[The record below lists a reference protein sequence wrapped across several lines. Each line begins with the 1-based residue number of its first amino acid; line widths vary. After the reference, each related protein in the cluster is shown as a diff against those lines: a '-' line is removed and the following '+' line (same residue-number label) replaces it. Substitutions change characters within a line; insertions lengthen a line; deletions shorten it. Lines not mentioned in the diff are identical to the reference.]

1 MSDSKLCVCA
11 PDGTPS
17 CGESWTIVR
26 DGTYFCSRER
36 GHFGSHVACKAETH
50 RLSVW
55 DHPTDRRDGAGMR
68 ERFEILERE
77 IAAVRKEI
85 GELRFETSDSDE
97 EAAERE
103 TRLRTAF
110 EVAASEE
117 IKRHAASI
125 AGRLT
130 ALERFNGALAAL
142 LPRGAVWSGAG
153 ERIDELANT
162 RKSVDAAHR
171 RIRELE
177 DALAKVGAALLAPK
191 AKE

>member
-55 DHPTDRRDGAGMR
+55 DHPTDRRDGMPGR
-68 ERFEILERE
+68 ERVEAIEAEVAKLRQEVAEYAFDRRDDDDEDER
-77 IAAVRKEI
+77 R
-85 GELRFETSDSDE
+85 
-97 EAAERE
+97 EA
-103 TRLRTAF
+103 RLRTAF
-110 EVAASEE
+110 EVAASDE

-125 AGRLT
+125 AARLT
-130 ALERFNGALAAL
+130 ALERFNGAIAAL

-171 RIRELE
+171 RLRALE
-177 DALAKVGAALLAPK
+177 VVLAKVAAVLLAPT
-191 AKE
+191 ATE